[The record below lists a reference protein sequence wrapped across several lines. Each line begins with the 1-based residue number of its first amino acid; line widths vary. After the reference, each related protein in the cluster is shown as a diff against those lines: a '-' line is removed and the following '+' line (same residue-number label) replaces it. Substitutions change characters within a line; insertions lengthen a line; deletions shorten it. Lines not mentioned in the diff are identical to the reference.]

1 MYDLEELY
9 QDVVMDHN
17 RRPRNFRVLEEAD
30 HVLDG
35 YNPFCGDKV
44 RVYVKLDGDVI
55 DDVSFEGRGCAISR
69 AAASLMTESVKGRD
83 KANADRLYAHFHE
96 MLKRGP
102 DAYAGDGEE
111 DGMGDLEA
119 LSGVAG
125 FPTRVKCATLAW
137 NTLHA
142 ALAGRRGAVS
152 TE

>member
-1 MYDLEELY
+1 MSDLEELY
-9 QDVVMDHN
+9 QEVVLDHN
-17 RRPRNFRVLEEAD
+17 RRPRNFRALEQAD
-30 HVLDG
+30 HILDG

-55 DDVSFEGRGCAISR
+55 DDVSFEGKGCAISR
-69 AAASLMTESVKGRD
+69 AAASLMTESVKGKD
-83 KANADRLYAHFHE
+83 KRNAERLYDQFHE

-102 DAYAGDGEE
+102 IGDFEE

-119 LSGVAG
+119 LSGVAQ

-142 ALAGRRGAVS
+142 ALSGEREMVS